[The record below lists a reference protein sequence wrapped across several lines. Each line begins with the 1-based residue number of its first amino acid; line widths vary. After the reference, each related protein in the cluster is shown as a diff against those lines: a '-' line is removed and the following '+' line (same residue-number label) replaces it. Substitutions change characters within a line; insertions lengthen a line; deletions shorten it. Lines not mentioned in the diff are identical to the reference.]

1 MTVKRTLNEI
11 VEVMLNNGVSLSSI
25 KDILLDLGFPEE
37 KVAKVIEAYKFMEQT
52 TSTLANEKNANG
64 NSSNDQSIDD
74 KQIQERADML
84 AIEEEI
90 KRHKETLS
98 KIEDELMKLIVDMGE
113 VKKRLRTL
121 EETRASRSIE
131 EDIKDLKAKLDALI
145 DVLIDKAPII
155 LEELRRRGLK

>member
-1 MTVKRTLNEI
+1 MAVKRTLNEI

-52 TSTLANEKNANG
+52 TNALTNEKNANG

-90 KRHKETLS
+90 RRHKEALS

-121 EETRASRSIE
+121 EETRASKSIE
-131 EDIKDLKAKLDALI
+131 EDIRDLKAKLDALI
-145 DVLIDKAPII
+145 DVLIDKAPTI